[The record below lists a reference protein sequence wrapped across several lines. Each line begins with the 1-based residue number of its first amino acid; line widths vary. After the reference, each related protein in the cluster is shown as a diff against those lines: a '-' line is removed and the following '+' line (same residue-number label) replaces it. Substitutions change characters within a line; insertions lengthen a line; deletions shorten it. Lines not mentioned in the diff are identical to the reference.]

1 MPENNTSTTPEPSP
15 DRPRDA
21 SADGSAEL
29 HRRASLGEIAAFVAE
44 TKRMLNGGSA
54 SVADRLAFFEWKA
67 DLFARLGETSS
78 ADTAATEA
86 ARLRAQLTSAN
97 ERGAA

>member
-1 MPENNTSTTPEPSP
+1 MPENTAPTPAPE
-15 DRPRDA
+15 
-21 SADGSAEL
+21 SATPGTP
-29 HRRASLGEIAAFVAE
+29 RRASLGEIAAFIAE

-54 SVADRLAFFEWKA
+54 SLADRLGFFEWKA
-67 DLFARLGETSS
+67 DLFARLGEHAS

-86 ARLRAQLTSAN
+86 ARLRAQLASAN